1 MTAAPNFTVSTLRI
15 SSGVI
20 IWTLHFLTIY
30 GFVALVCA
38 RELSG
43 LRWLGIGV
51 APLAIGVATL
61 IAAAALIAMI
71 VSAMRRGASSFTEWM
86 TAALAALGLIAVVW
100 ESLAVLMVPTCT

>member
-1 MTAAPNFTVSTLRI
+1 MMAAPNFSVSTLRI

-20 IWTLHFLTIY
+20 IWALHFLAIY

-38 RELSG
+38 RELAG
-43 LRWLGIGV
+43 VRWLGIGV

-86 TAALAALGLIAVVW
+86 TAALATLGLIAVVW